1 MLPTGAEQPK
11 RKTQK
16 KRVSSGTEERERK
29 KIIRRA
35 IDTSS
40 DEYSEDEIQRAEVT
54 GGAKPMSEITAGEE
68 SRKNYMTESSGNEQ
82 GTSEPTVRA
91 KRNRGSHATFYEAAK
106 RGQQDGWRKDQF
118 KLSEVAK
125 DLVKRE
131 DRDRAGS

>member
-16 KRVSSGTEERERK
+16 KRVSTGTEERERK

-68 SRKNYMTESSGNEQ
+68 SRKDYMTESSGNEQ

-91 KRNRGSHATFYEAAK
+91 KRNRGKPRDFP
-106 RGQQDGWRKDQF
+106 RG
-118 KLSEVAK
+118 SEKGSARWVA
-125 DLVKRE
+125 
-131 DRDRAGS
+131 